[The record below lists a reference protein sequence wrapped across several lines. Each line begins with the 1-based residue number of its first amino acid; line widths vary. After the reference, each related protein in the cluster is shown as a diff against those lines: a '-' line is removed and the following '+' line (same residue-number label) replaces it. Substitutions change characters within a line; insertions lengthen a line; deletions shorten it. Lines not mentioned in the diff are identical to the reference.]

1 MEKAEQEREKIYDV
15 VLIVRYDL
23 TYGEFFWT
31 EAGAKSQFA
40 FGLMFPPQV
49 GFRVTGKQLTVFQ
62 NLGHEYLNAHKMCE
76 YGHLE
81 RTDTV
86 EQLKRCVQCALE
98 GGLRHDPCDSHV
110 RSFQ

>member
-1 MEKAEQEREKIYDV
+1 MHPPCSLPYGESGAGTWEDLRCRLE
-15 VLIVRYDL
+15 VRYDL
-23 TYGEFFWT
+23 TFEEFFWT

-40 FGLMFPPQV
+40 FGLIFPPRV
-49 GFRVTGKQLTVFQ
+49 GSRVTGNQLTVFQ

-86 EQLKRCVQCALE
+86 E
-98 GGLRHDPCDSHV
+98 
-110 RSFQ
+110 